1 MAAASASMFSARQQG
16 LLAAMGYSL
25 YCRRTESTTAPA
37 APDAT
42 GPDDSGDPACASSG
56 GSDAAVMR
64 AVLRVIGRDTGSDA
78 GRVAGMW
85 RELALPSPDSLR
97 SAAGKRALWPT
108 LRRLR
113 RAMDSRR

>member
-25 YCRRTESTTAPA
+25 YCRRTESTSAPA
-37 APDAT
+37 VPDAA
-42 GPDDSGDPACASSG
+42 GPVDAGDPACTPSVG
-56 GSDAAVMR
+56 PDAAVMR
-64 AVLRVIGRDTGSDA
+64 AVLGVIGRDPGSDA
-78 GRVAGMW
+78 GRVAGIW
-85 RELALPSPDSLR
+85 NELALPSPDSLR

-113 RAMDSRR
+113 RAMDLAR